1 MTSMS
6 LVLGIITLATATYA
20 FRISGILLGS
30 RATLTPQTTAT
41 LNLGTTVLLLAVAG
55 TAALYDGSQ
64 MDGFARP
71 MGVLAGT
78 ACAACKQPIILTVLV
93 AAIVT
98 AGLRL
103 LGLN

>member
-1 MTSMS
+1 MSSMS

-41 LNLGTTVLLLAVAG
+41 LNLGTTVLLLAVAA

-64 MDGFARP
+64 LDGLARP
-71 MGVLAGT
+71 VGVLAGT
-78 ACAACKQPIILTVLV
+78 ACAIYKQPIIVTVLV

-103 LGLN
+103 LGLD